1 MPATIVELA
10 VLALD
15 SRQDARV
22 AIERLAA
29 IGPVILLSGLRSAN
43 YAAVISDASTA
54 SLIET
59 WAGDERDPAVVGEP
73 RGGPGRKPDQ
83 RAIARLEIL
92 RADHGADWLIATDE
106 SLASA
111 RACKGLRVICL
122 GPGNDQ
128 LDPTRPDHRAH
139 SLLEAARFIETTA
152 AFA

>member
-43 YAAVISDASTA
+43 YAAVISDASTG

-59 WAGDERDPAVVGEP
+59 WAGDEGDPAVAGGL
-73 RGGPGRKPDQ
+73 RGSPGRKPDQ
-83 RAIARLEIL
+83 RAIARLEVL

-128 LDPTRPDHRAH
+128 LGPTRPDHRAH